1 MRERVLHHSA
11 VLVTML
17 CLSFIGIFVKLID
30 GNVPAMTVSFFRT
43 AIGFLFLLSFVPWI
57 DGATF
62 HNFKKEMK
70 HYAIIGL
77 LMALGFSMT
86 IFALN
91 YAPVSNVVLVMTTN
105 VIFVSLFASH
115 FLHEKITARE
125 KGAMALGILGV
136 IIMNPFHGGYIIGN
150 ALALLVAV
158 VGALLTV
165 FMRQEEKN
173 HTAGTSMWFL
183 FFAMLFLLPAPFIW
197 GVGNIPQ
204 NWFWLLML
212 GFLCTGLAYLLLSYG
227 LEKVK
232 AEDVSIIGMIS
243 QPVFAITL
251 AYFLLDE
258 VPSGRMLIGGAVL
271 VLAGIILEMKKVP
284 MPNILLRSE
293 E

>member
-17 CLSFIGIFVKLID
+17 CLSFIGVFVKLI
-30 GNVPAMTVSFFRT
+30 GGGVPGMTVSFFRT

-57 DGATF
+57 DGAAF
-62 HNFKKEMK
+62 RDFKKEMK
-70 HYAIIGL
+70 HYAVIGL
-77 LMALGFSMT
+77 LMALGFTMT

-115 FLHEKITARE
+115 FLHEKLARKE
-125 KGAMALGILGV
+125 KGAMALGVLGV
-136 IIMNPFHGGYIIGN
+136 IIMNPFHGGYVVGN
-150 ALALLVAV
+150 VLALLVAV
-158 VGALLTV
+158 IGALLTV

-197 GVGNIPQ
+197 GVGAISE

-212 GFLCTGLAYLLLSYG
+212 GVLCTGLAYLLLSYG

-232 AEDVSIIGMIS
+232 AEDVSIISMIS

-251 AYFLLDE
+251 AYFLLNE
-258 VPSGRMLIGGAVL
+258 VPSGRMLIGGTVL
-271 VLAGIILEMKKVP
+271 VLAGIILETKKVFITGMLMKK
-284 MPNILLRSE
+284 I
-293 E
+293 

>member
-1 MRERVLHHSA
+1 MRESTLHHGA
-11 VLVTML
+11 ILVTML

-30 GNVPAMTVSFFRT
+30 GDVPAMTVSFFRT

-57 DGATF
+57 DKNVF
-62 HNFKKEMK
+62 RQFKHEAR

-77 LMALGFSMT
+77 LMAIGFTLT

-91 YAPVSNVVLVMTTN
+91 YAPVSNVVLILTTG

-125 KGAMALGILGV
+125 KGAMLMGIIGV
-136 IIMNPFHGGYIIGN
+136 VIMNPFHGGYIIGN
-150 ALALLVAV
+150 VLALLVAIS
-158 VGALLTV
+158 GALLVV
-165 FMRQEEKN
+165 FMRAEEKT
-173 HTAGTSMWFL
+173 HTAGASMWFL

-212 GFLCTGLAYLLLSYG
+212 GILCTGLAYLLLSYG

-232 AEDVSIIGMIS
+232 AEDVSIISMIS

-251 AYFLLDE
+251 AYFLLGD
-258 VPSGRMLIGGAVL
+258 VPSGRMLIGGGVL
-271 VLAGIILEMKKVP
+271 LVAGIILEMKKMP
-284 MPNILLRSE
+284 LPNIILKSE
-293 E
+293 

>member
-1 MRERVLHHSA
+1 MRDGTLHHGA
-11 VLVTML
+11 ILTTML
-17 CLSFIGIFVKLID
+17 CLSFIGIFVKLI
-30 GNVPAMTVSFFRT
+30 GGAVPAMTVSFFRT

-62 HNFKKEMK
+62 LNFKKEMK

-91 YAPVSNVVLVMTTN
+91 YAPISNVVLVMTTN
-105 VIFVSLFASH
+105 VLFVSLFASH
-115 FLHEKITARE
+115 FLHERISTRE
-125 KGAMALGILGV
+125 KGAMALGIVGV
-136 IIMNPFHGGYIIGN
+136 VIMNPFHGGYMVGN
-150 ALALLVAV
+150 VLALLVAIS
-158 VGALLTV
+158 GALLVV
-165 FMRQEEKN
+165 FMRAEEKN
-173 HTAGTSMWFL
+173 HTAGASMWFL

-212 GFLCTGLAYLLLSYG
+212 GVLCTGLAYLLLSYG

-232 AEDVSIIGMIS
+232 AEDVSIISMIS

-251 AYFLLDE
+251 AYFLLGE
-258 VPSGRMLIGGAVL
+258 VPSGRMLVGGGVL
-271 VLAGIILEMKKVP
+271 LVAGIILEMKKMRVP
-284 MPNILLRSE
+284 SILLRSDE
-293 E
+293 